1 MEGNEDTSSDENSNI
16 LLNSNLSK
24 YCLKFYLRKT
34 LEALQRDGFNDD
46 NASGYDELDGK
57 SKRKDEMDEKGKR
70 KDELDGKSKRKDEL
84 DEKGKRKDELDGK
97 SKRKDELDEQGKRK
111 DELDEQGKRKDEL
124 DGEHEKLKKMFSYP
138 PKKSNPDTKNG
149 AKKCEKPSATCEIVH
164 KDKREESP

>member
-1 MEGNEDTSSDENSNI
+1 MIQKNAIYVFCTMEGNEDTSSDENSNI

-24 YCLKFYLRKT
+24 YWLKFYLQKT
-34 LEALQRDGFNDD
+34 LEALQREGFNDD
-46 NASGYDELDGK
+46 NASGYDELDRK
-57 SKRKDEMDEKGKR
+57 SKR

-84 DEKGKRKDELDGK
+84 DRK

>member
-1 MEGNEDTSSDENSNI
+1 MEGNEDTLSDENSNI
-16 LLNSNLSK
+16 LSNSNLSK
-24 YCLKFYLRKT
+24 YWLKFYLQKT

-46 NASGYDELDGK
+46 NASGYDEV
-57 SKRKDEMDEKGKR
+57 DE
-70 KDELDGKSKRKDEL
+70 KSKRKDEL
-84 DEKGKRKDELDGK
+84 DEKGKRKDELDEK
-97 SKRKDELDEQGKRK
+97 SKRK